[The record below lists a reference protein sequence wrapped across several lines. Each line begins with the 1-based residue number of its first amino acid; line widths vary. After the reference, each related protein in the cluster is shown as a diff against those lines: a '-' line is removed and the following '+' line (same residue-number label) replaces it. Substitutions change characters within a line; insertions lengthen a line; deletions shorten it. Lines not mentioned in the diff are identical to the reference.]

1 MGCRAQLP
9 TALILDSKVDK
20 LTSRDP
26 GRRDHAPLPVRGRKL
41 IVSAVVTAA
50 LLVPGAA
57 AAQASSPTSTQYDDQ
72 VTLARHQVHQA
83 TTAGPDD
90 PVISA
95 LPFTGVDLVILA
107 FAAMV
112 LVGAGAALRRLSA
125 AGESDE
131 RA

>member
-1 MGCRAQLP
+1 M
-9 TALILDSKVDK
+9 
-20 LTSRDP
+20 
-26 GRRDHAPLPVRGRKL
+26 
-41 IVSAVVTAA
+41 SAVVTAA